1 MDTLIDSESVAPID
15 RGLESR
21 SDARHRLLE
30 AAMESFREEGYRVS
44 IDRIAARAHVA
55 RQTVYN
61 HFGSKD
67 ELFAEV
73 IRQASQSV
81 LVTLQSEGE
90 LRSVLHA
97 FGQAYRERLLGA
109 DGIAIFRT
117 LTAEA
122 PHFPHLARQFF
133 DVGPAA
139 TRARLADVLSMAMN
153 RGELRRDHPH
163 FAAEMLTAMLVD
175 FDRLKALLTLEI
187 LPVDPRKTQGIV
199 DCFLRAFAPIHTARG
214 VGPHPPNHH

>member
-1 MDTLIDSESVAPID
+1 MNTVIHSESLAPID
-15 RGLESR
+15 RSLESR

-44 IDRIAARAHVA
+44 IDRIATRAHVA

-90 LRSVLHA
+90 LRGVLCA
-97 FGQAYRERLLGA
+97 FGRAYRERLLGP

-133 DVGPAA
+133 EVGPAA
-139 TRARLADVLSMAMN
+139 TRARLAGVLSVAMD

-175 FDRLKALLTLEI
+175 FDRLKALLTLEVV
-187 LPVDPRKTQGIV
+187 PVDPRKTQEIV
-199 DCFLRAFAPIHTARG
+199 DCFLRAFAPMDAAHG
-214 VGPHPPNHH
+214 VDPHPPNHH